1 MEVKIVI
8 DGEEVVLQDNGKSDN
23 GTYGKFGEPEPYA
36 SLGLGASPLI
46 VSAFIRPGWKP
57 SKGLEKPAPK
67 RKR

>member
-8 DGEEVVLQDNGKSDN
+8 DGEEVILKSNGKTDN

-36 SLGLGASPLI
+36 SMGLGASPLI

-57 SKGLEKPAPK
+57 SKGTK
-67 RKR
+67 RRKA